1 MTMNTAIKIQSNTPL
16 QNPPEDYCPAGS
28 ACWFE
33 LETGFDKGK
42 KLFYSDYTIG
52 EGTPEATVVFVHG
65 NPESSYTYRHIRDAL
80 INSGQSMR
88 IIAMD
93 HIGFGLSDQA
103 TFEMVEMHHANNLL
117 QLIQH
122 LNLNEVTLAVHDWG
136 GPIGVGAFIQESW
149 RVRNIVVMNSTV
161 FPMPSDGFTY
171 ENYPVS
177 WLPWCQTPKI
187 MPDKLWAGVA
197 AYVVSHSGPQS
208 SFKFI
213 LNTSKYTFLH
223 AFGLLKEGT
232 PEHVWSQSLKTRAN
246 ARSSKRMVR
255 QTPVWG
261 HGYTYMD
268 KQHGRQD
275 NHSFY
280 EFMQNNIPAS
290 WGGENS
296 KVKVAGFFG
305 RWDACGK
312 DSIIKQW
319 QTALPNMKNET
330 HTFPDVGHF
339 IEEQKGPEI
348 AQAILKMHERNQQ
361 EKIADDARA

>member
-1 MTMNTAIKIQSNTPL
+1 MKAAMKIPSNTPL
-16 QNPPEDYCPAGS
+16 NSPPEDYCPAGS
-28 ACWFE
+28 AYWFE
-33 LETGFDKGK
+33 LEKGFDKGK

-52 EGTPEATVVFVHG
+52 EGKPEATVVFVHG

-80 INSGQSMR
+80 IHSGQSMR

-122 LNLNEVTLAVHDWG
+122 LDLNQVTLAVHDWG
-136 GPIGVGAFIQESW
+136 GPIGMGAFIQEPG

-213 LNTSKYTFLH
+213 LNTSKYTFRH
-223 AFGLLKEGT
+223 AFGLLKQGT
-232 PEHVWSQSLKTRAN
+232 PEHVWAQSLSTKAN

-268 KQHGRQD
+268 PTHGRQD

-280 EFMQNNIPAS
+280 EFMQNNIAAS
-290 WGGENS
+290 WGGKNS
-296 KVKVAGFFG
+296 QVNVAGFFG
-305 RWDACGK
+305 QWDACGK

-319 QTALPNMKNET
+319 QSALPKMKDDT
-330 HTFPDVGHF
+330 HTFSDVGHF
-339 IEEQKGPEI
+339 VEEQKGPEI
-348 AQAILKMHERNQQ
+348 AEAILKMHEHAERENSVSD
-361 EKIADDARA
+361 IRA